1 MKSKEI
7 FEQLMEQYY
16 SLCEYKGTALE
27 AKQEGLIKEVV
38 NHYDMIAIGKLYMM
52 GMPIEVDSVYYDR
65 KERKVMLHISS
76 EEMEGDIIF
85 ASLQTGMQEEVIK
98 MVVKEMKWF
107 HDMGLDEESTFFD
120 MEIAGHDIKCRSVY
134 VKELDEEVMVTTEE
148 VYSTYIKEGD
158 STDNQFYCYVPSD
171 QFRYLNDHEL
181 ESYINENY

>member
-1 MKSKEI
+1 MV
-7 FEQLMEQYY
+7 QYY
-16 SLCEYKGTALE
+16 SLSEYMGTTLE
-27 AKQEGLIKEVV
+27 VKQEEFIKEVV
-38 NHYDMIAIGKLYMM
+38 NHYDMIAIGTLYMM
-52 GMPIEVDSVYYDR
+52 GMPIGVDSIYYDR
-65 KERKVMLHISS
+65 KERKVMLHISCV
-76 EEMEGDIIF
+76 EMEGDIIF
-85 ASLQTGMQEEVIK
+85 ASLQPDIQEEVIQ
-98 MVVKEMKWF
+98 MVVKELKWF

-181 ESYINENY
+181 ESYINKNY